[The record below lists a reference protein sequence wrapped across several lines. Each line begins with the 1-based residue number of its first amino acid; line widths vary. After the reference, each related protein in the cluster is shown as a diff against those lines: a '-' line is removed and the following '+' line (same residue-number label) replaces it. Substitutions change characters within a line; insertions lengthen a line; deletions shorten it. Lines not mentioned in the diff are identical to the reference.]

1 MSGTN
6 GVTNNL
12 GNKRPIT
19 EQKGLL
25 ENIEL
30 CEKIMTQMMLKDNI
44 GRCAERGHMHQEII
58 RKPSKTFLNVKPQ
71 PNLRSCSLQILGQKK
86 STLGKQNN
94 GATRQSHFGKSL
106 TKKSPHTVKENT
118 QENISLLLS
127 HILTDGSDQLTD
139 YNGSAGVCI
148 SAEVP
153 EQPSISVKKI
163 NSVTEEN
170 NKIVK
175 QDCAVQTTEVLSAP
189 RTKTSKSIQVSSL
202 KPTTNSVG
210 IDCNILNFNSKRDDI
225 SPLLDENNKL
235 IAQQKAQ
242 IEQLKQTLSS
252 EQYQI
257 RSLSSQL
264 YKNQLEF
271 DKARLNWLQKEN
283 QFKAEKERF
292 NQKMSSV
299 LTTKDQVIRNL
310 ETSREYIK
318 LLEGRISMLERSHSN
333 VRQFSRCSELI
344 SPDRCESYSSDSEY
358 SRIYLKNIDSVRSTP
373 DLSATFPT
381 LSKLLLISNEY
392 QNTRNCL
399 TACSYKTSSK
409 NFQTNQS
416 CQTKWNNEQYWRRSP
431 QHSHNLDRFFEG
443 DCISASSTLTRSD
456 TTDIHIR
463 KSEIDHQDT
472 TERSDYKHFS
482 IPSASSSISS
492 LHAVDELEFQ
502 NNLAL
507 LDQRINSIRDSLRLN
522 PVT

>member
-6 GVTNNL
+6 GGTNNL
-12 GNKRPIT
+12 GNKRPIA

-30 CEKIMTQMMLKDNI
+30 CEKIMAQMMLKDNI
-44 GRCAERGHMHQEII
+44 GRCAEKSHMQQENI
-58 RKPSKTFLNVKPQ
+58 RKPSKTSLNVKPQ
-71 PNLRSCSLQILGQKK
+71 PNLRSSPLQLLGQKK

-94 GATRQSHFGKSL
+94 GVTHQSHLGKPL
-106 TKKSPHTVKENT
+106 AKKSRHMVKENT
-118 QENISLLLS
+118 KENISLLLS
-127 HILTDGSDQLTD
+127 HILTDGSDQLID
-139 YNGSAGVCI
+139 HSGSAGVCI
-148 SAEVP
+148 SSEVP
-153 EQPSISVKKI
+153 EQPAISVKKI
-163 NSVTEEN
+163 SSISEEK

-175 QDCAVQTTEVLSAP
+175 QDCAVQTTEVFSSS
-189 RTKTSKSIQVSSL
+189 RTKTSKSIQFSSF

-210 IDCNILNFNSKRDDI
+210 TDCNILNFNSKRDDI
-225 SPLLDENNKL
+225 SPLLNENNKL
-235 IAQQKAQ
+235 IAEQKAQ

-292 NQKMSSV
+292 NQKMSSI

-333 VRQFSRCSELI
+333 IRQFSRCSEQI
-344 SPDRCESYSSDSEY
+344 SPDRCESFSSDSEY

-381 LSKLLLISNEY
+381 LSKLLLISNEC

-399 TACSYKTSSK
+399 TACSHKTSSK

-431 QHSHNLDRFFEG
+431 QHSHDLDRLFEG

-456 TTDIHIR
+456 TTDIQIR

-482 IPSASSSISS
+482 LPSASSSISS